1 VLHSFLIIHR
11 EDLLARCRQKVG
23 QRPNRAPSPVQLAN
37 GIPLFLDQLTRTL
50 QAEHAEETAESLRIS
65 GPSGGEAST
74 LSEIGVTATVHGN
87 ELLEMGYSVDQV
99 VHDYGDLCQAIT
111 ELAFER
117 DAPFEIGEFRT
128 LNRCLD
134 NAIADAVRE
143 FSLKR
148 EATLASKQSL
158 EEGRRA
164 GFLAHELRNALSAAT
179 LALRALEVSNMPVN
193 GATGAVLKRGLA
205 SMATLIAQALR
216 EVQSGSGGERR
227 VSSLASFI
235 ADAASAA
242 QLEASAAGCSLHV
255 SEVDPALGIEAD
267 RDLLL
272 AALANLLQ
280 NAFKFTRPRTE
291 VELRA
296 YAQGERVLI
305 EVADHCGGLPPGRA
319 EKLFMPFYKRRGD
332 NAAGLGLGLSIARQ
346 SVEAEGGTLSVRDV
360 PGSGCVFT
368 ISLPRHRT
376 VAGDPVVP

>member
-1 VLHSFLIIHR
+1 MLHSFLAINR
-11 EDLLARCRQKVG
+11 EDLLARCRQKVA

-50 QAEHAEETAESLRIS
+50 QAEHSQETAESVRIS
-65 GPSGGEAST
+65 GASGGRSPV
-74 LSEIGVTATVHGN
+74 LSEIGVTATVHGK

-143 FSLKR
+143 FSVQR
-148 EATLASKQSL
+148 EATLASLQSA

-164 GFLAHELRNALSAAT
+164 GFLAHELRNALSAAM

-216 EVQSGSGGERR
+216 EVQSRADGERPILS
-227 VSSLASFI
+227 VASFI
-235 ADAASAA
+235 ANAASAA
-242 QLEASAAGCSLHV
+242 QLEASALGCSLDV
-255 SEVDPALGIEAD
+255 AEVDPVLGIQGNEG
-267 RDLLL
+267 LLL

-280 NAFKFTRPRTE
+280 DAFKFTRPHTH

-296 YAQGERVLI
+296 YGQGGRVLI
-305 EVADHCGGLPPGRA
+305 DVADRCGGLPPGRG
-319 EKLFMPFYKRRGD
+319 EKLFTPFAKRRGD

-346 SVEAEGGTLSVRDV
+346 SVEAEEGTLSVRDV

-368 ISLPRHRT
+368 ISLPRHRL
-376 VAGDPVVP
+376 APGG